1 MPPIGPTRW
10 PTVGWWTEFDR
21 GAPMILR
28 ALLLRPLL
36 RRPWRF
42 LITVI
47 GVATGVAAV
56 VSTIAASRAA
66 VASFAEGVDEI
77 AGVARLEIT
86 RAGGL
91 PDATLETL
99 RPLTSE
105 ALLIPVVE
113 DTVLLMELGDGVR
126 LLGVDLLL
134 DSQIRPVLSDDSPLP
149 DLDATLLG
157 FGALISRP
165 LATEIGVAPGD
176 ELTISVGGRP
186 RAIEVAAL
194 FEADGLSA
202 VWERVVVMDVAPAQE
217 LLGRVGR
224 LDRIE
229 LVPRMGIDVE
239 SLQTRATALLPAD
252 LTIAA
257 PGERRRF
264 AEQMLASLRFNL
276 VALSAISLLVA
287 GVLIATTLATSV
299 VQRRFVVSLL
309 RSMGARRR
317 KIAAVV
323 LVEALGIGVIG
334 GVIGVAAGFL
344 GARLAL
350 SSVRFTVA
358 SVVRGIPASEIRF
371 DPQLAAAGLAIAIVT
386 ALAASIL
393 PLKEIMAVPPLQ
405 GLRTTPPQ
413 RMTGRSRLM
422 AATAL
427 LLMAVVVVILARMPA
442 IRDLPIPALTSALVA
457 MAGLLAGS
465 GLLLD
470 SLARIGHVPFARMRG
485 AALQLA
491 AAALSAGRQR
501 AAWAAG
507 SVAVAIALAVAIAT
521 MVSSFRATV
530 ESWTEAGMRADLWVR
545 PLAADTGVWVGR
557 LDPEIVGIAEDL
569 FGAETVDPFYSQTI
583 EYRGRPVSFAG
594 AAFDVVRFHGSV
606 PFPGRDSAEVF
617 DLAWRKRA
625 AVVNEPFANRFDIA
639 VGDTIRLELPGGGLE
654 REVVGI
660 FRDYSRSH
668 GLVVV
673 DRVDFLRF
681 FPDLGPD
688 DMALFLPPGSDAA
701 AARDRFFEAVRGRFM
716 VEALDNRE
724 LRTAVLSAFERT
736 FAITTAMYLV
746 TAVVAVVAVL
756 TVLMT
761 LVGERRRELATV
773 RAIGGSRRQLLAM
786 VVAEAGLL
794 GIAAASA
801 GTLVGIAVGIILVKV
816 VNLQSFGWSL
826 ELVLPWS
833 SMAGMAAW
841 VVATCLIAGL
851 PPALVAARL
860 QPATVLR
867 EEG

>member
-1 MPPIGPTRW
+1 M
-10 PTVGWWTEFDR
+10 VGWWVEFDR
-21 GAPMILR
+21 DPSMILR
-28 ALLLRPLL
+28 ALLLRPLV

-42 LITVI
+42 LVTVI

-66 VASFAEGVDEI
+66 IASFAEGVEEV
-77 AGVARLEIT
+77 AGAARLEIT
-86 RAGGL
+86 RPGGL
-91 PDATLETL
+91 PDATLAAL
-99 RPLTSE
+99 RPLASD
-105 ALLIPVVE
+105 ALLVPIVE

-134 DSQIRPVLSDDSPLP
+134 DSKIRPVLAEDSQLP
-149 DLDATLLG
+149 DLDSTLLG
-157 FGALISRP
+157 FGALVSRP
-165 LATEIGVAPGD
+165 LAAEIGVGPGD
-176 ELTISVGGRP
+176 QLTVSIGGRP
-186 RAIEVAAL
+186 RTIEIAAL

-202 VWERVVVMDVAPAQE
+202 VWERVVVMDIAPAQE

-229 LVPRMGIDVE
+229 LVPRGAVDVDD
-239 SLQTRATALLPAD
+239 LVTRAAALLPTD

-287 GVLIATTLATSV
+287 GVLIATSLATSV

-309 RSMGARRR
+309 RSLGAPRR

-323 LVEALGIGVIG
+323 LVEALGIGVVG
-334 GVIGVAAGFL
+334 GVLGVAAGFG

-350 SSVRFTVA
+350 ASVRFTVA

-371 DPQLAAAGLAIAIVT
+371 DLELAAVGLAIAVVT

-393 PLKEIMAVPPLQ
+393 PLREIMAVPPLQ
-405 GLRTTPPQ
+405 GLSTTPPQ
-413 RMTGRSRLM
+413 RMTRRARLI
-422 AATAL
+422 AVASL
-427 LLMAVVVVILARMPA
+427 LLMAVVAVILSRAPT
-442 IRDLPIPALTSALVA
+442 IRDLPIPALTAALVA

-470 SLARIGHVPFARMRG
+470 SLARAGHVPFARLRG
-485 AALQLA
+485 ASLQLA
-491 AAALSAGRQR
+491 AAALSAGRRR

-545 PLAADTGVWVGR
+545 PLAADPGVWVGR
-557 LDPEIVGIAEDL
+557 LDPEIVGIAEEL
-569 FGAETVDPFYSQTI
+569 FGAEAVDPFYSQTI
-583 EYRGRPVSFAG
+583 EYQGRPVSFAG
-594 AAFDVVRFHGSV
+594 AAFDVVRHHGSV
-606 PFPGRDSAEVF
+606 PFPGRDSGEVF
-617 DLAWRKRA
+617 DLAWRERA
-625 AVVNEPFANRFDIA
+625 AVVNEPFATRFGVA
-639 VGDTIRLELPGGGLE
+639 EGDTIHLELPGGVLD
-654 REVVGI
+654 RKVVGV

-673 DRVDFLRF
+673 DRSDFLRF
-681 FPDLGPD
+681 FPHAGPD
-688 DMALFLPPGSDAA
+688 DMALFLPPETDAA
-701 AARDRFFEAVRGRFM
+701 AARERFFDAVRGRFL

-756 TVLMT
+756 TVLLT

-786 VVAEAGLL
+786 VVAEAGLI
-794 GIAAASA
+794 GAAAAAA
-801 GTLVGIAVGIILVKV
+801 GTVVGIAVGIILVKV

-833 SMAGMAAW
+833 SMAGIAAW
-841 VVATCLIAGL
+841 VIVTCLIAGL

>member
-1 MPPIGPTRW
+1 
-10 PTVGWWTEFDR
+10 
-21 GAPMILR
+21 MILR
-28 ALLLRPLL
+28 ALLLRPLF

-66 VASFAEGVDEI
+66 IASFAEGVEEV
-77 AGVARLEIT
+77 AGAARLEIT
-86 RAGGL
+86 RPGGL
-91 PDATLETL
+91 PDETLASL
-99 RPLTSE
+99 RPLASD
-105 ALLIPVVE
+105 ALLVPIVE
-113 DTVLLMELGDGVR
+113 ETVLLMELGDGVR

-134 DSQIRPVLSDDSPLP
+134 DAQIRPVLAEDGPLP

-157 FGALISRP
+157 FGALVSRP
-165 LATEIGVAPGD
+165 LAAEISVAPG
-176 ELTISVGGRP
+176 EKLTVSVGGRP
-186 RAIEVAAL
+186 RTIEVTAL

-202 VWERVVVMDVAPAQE
+202 VWERVVVMDVAAAQE

-229 LVPRMGIDVE
+229 LVPRSGVDVDNL
-239 SLQTRATALLPAD
+239 SKRAEAILPAD

-257 PGERRRF
+257 PGQRRRF

-299 VQRRFVVSLL
+299 VQRGFVVSLL
-309 RSMGARRR
+309 RSLGASRR

-323 LVEALGIGVIG
+323 LVEALGIGVVG
-334 GVIGVAAGFL
+334 GFIGVAAGFG

-350 SSVRFTVA
+350 ASVRFTVA

-371 DPQLAAAGLAIAIVT
+371 DPQLAAIGFAIAVVT

-393 PLKEIMAVPPLQ
+393 PLREIMSVPPLQ
-405 GLRTTPPQ
+405 GLRTTPP
-413 RMTGRSRLM
+413 RKMSTRARLISV
-422 AATAL
+422 TSL
-427 LLMAVVVVILARMPA
+427 LLMAVISLILVRAPA
-442 IRDLPIPALTSALVA
+442 VRNLPIPALTAALVA

-470 SLARIGHVPFARMRG
+470 STARAGHTLFSRLRSAP
-485 AALQLA
+485 LQLA
-491 AAALSAGRQR
+491 AAALSAGRRR

-507 SVAVAIALAVAIAT
+507 SVAVAIALAIAIAT
-521 MVSSFRATV
+521 MVTSFRATV
-530 ESWTEAGMRADLWVR
+530 ESWTDSGMRADLWVR

-569 FGAETVDPFYSQTI
+569 FGAEAVDPFYSQTI

-594 AAFDVVRFHGSV
+594 AAFDVVRHHGSV
-606 PFPGRDSAEVF
+606 PFPGRDSGEVF
-617 DLAWRKRA
+617 DLAWRERA
-625 AVVNEPFANRFDIA
+625 AVVNEPFSTRFG
-639 VGDTIRLELPGGGLE
+639 VVEGDTIHIELPGGVLE
-654 REVVGI
+654 RRVVGV

-673 DRVDFLRF
+673 DRSDFLRF
-681 FPDLGPD
+681 FPDAGPD
-688 DMALFLPPGSDAA
+688 DMALFLPPKTDAA
-701 AARDRFFEAVRGRFM
+701 AARARFFDAVRGRFL

-746 TAVVAVVAVL
+746 TAAVAVVAVL
-756 TVLMT
+756 TVLLT

-786 VVAEAGLL
+786 VVAEAGLI
-794 GIAAASA
+794 GVAAAAA
-801 GTLVGIAVGIILVKV
+801 GTVVGVAVGIILVKV

-833 SMAGMAAW
+833 SMISMAAW
-841 VVATCLIAGL
+841 VVATCIVAGL
-851 PPALVAARL
+851 PPALVAARME
-860 QPATVLR
+860 PAEALR
-867 EEG
+867 EEE

>member
-1 MPPIGPTRW
+1 
-10 PTVGWWTEFDR
+10 
-21 GAPMILR
+21 MILR
-28 ALLLRPLL
+28 ALLLRPLF

-56 VSTIAASRAA
+56 VSTVAASRAA
-66 VASFAEGVDEI
+66 IASFAEGVDEV
-77 AGVARLEIT
+77 AGAARLEIT
-86 RAGGL
+86 RPGGL
-91 PDATLETL
+91 PDELLATL
-99 RPLTSE
+99 RPLASE
-105 ALLIPVVE
+105 ALLVPIVE

-134 DSQIRPVLSDDSPLP
+134 DAQVRPVLADGGSLP
-149 DLDATLLG
+149 DLDSTLLG
-157 FGALISRP
+157 FGALVSRP
-165 LATEIGVAPGD
+165 LAAEIGVSPGD
-176 ELTISVGGRP
+176 ELTVSVGGRP
-186 RAIEVAAL
+186 RTIEIAAL
-194 FEADGLSA
+194 FEAEGLSA

-229 LVPRMGIDVE
+229 LVPRGSIDVE
-239 SLQTRATALLPAD
+239 VLQDRAATLLPAD
-252 LTIAA
+252 LTVAS

-276 VALSAISLLVA
+276 VALSMISLLVG
-287 GVLIATTLATSV
+287 GVLVATTLATSV

-309 RSMGARRR
+309 RSLGAPRE

-323 LVEALGIGVIG
+323 VFEALGIAIVG
-334 GVIGVAAGFL
+334 GVLGVAAGFG

-350 SSVRFTVA
+350 ASVRFTVA

-371 DPQLAAAGLAIAIVT
+371 DPQLAAVGLAIAVVT
-386 ALAASIL
+386 ALAASVL

-405 GLRTTPPQ
+405 GLCTTPPQ
-413 RMTGRSRLM
+413 RMKMRARLIVV
-422 AATAL
+422 ASL
-427 LLMAVVVVILARMPA
+427 LLMAVVAVILVRAPA
-442 IRDLPIPALTSALVA
+442 VRDLPIPALTAALLA
-457 MAGLLAGS
+457 MAGLLVGS

-470 SLARIGHVPFARMRG
+470 SLARVAHAPFARLRG
-485 AALQLA
+485 TALQLA

-530 ESWTEAGMRADLWVR
+530 ESWTESGMRADLWIR

-569 FGAETVDPFYSQTI
+569 FGAEVVDPFYSQTI
-583 EYRGRPVSFAG
+583 EYRNRPVSFAG

-606 PFPGRDSAEVF
+606 PFPGRESAEVF
-617 DLAWRKRA
+617 DLAWRERA
-625 AVVNEPFANRFDIA
+625 AVINEPFATRFGIA
-639 VGDTIRLELPGGGLE
+639 EGDTIRLELPGGVLE

-673 DRVDFLRF
+673 DRTDFLLF
-681 FPDLGPD
+681 FPDAGPD
-688 DMALFLPPGSDAA
+688 DMALFLPPEADAA
-701 AARDRFFEAVRGRFM
+701 AARERFFDAVRGRFL

-746 TAVVAVVAVL
+746 TAVVAIVAVL
-756 TVLMT
+756 TVLLT

-773 RAIGGSRRQLLAM
+773 RAIGGSKRQLLAM

-801 GTLVGIAVGIILVKV
+801 GTVVGVAVGIILVKV

-826 ELVLPWS
+826 ELVFPWGA
-833 SMAGMAAW
+833 MAGMALW
-841 VVATCLIAGL
+841 VVATCLVAGL
-851 PPALVAARL
+851 PPAMVAARM

-867 EEG
+867 MDG